1 MALIRWEPV
10 REIGTIQNEVN
21 RLFNTFFDTPLAS
34 SEGAGRRWLPAM
46 DLVEGEDHYTLRADL
61 PGVAEGDVKIE
72 VEDHVLTLSG
82 ERKSEHEDRKG
93 RATLFEHTTAR
104 DIMTSGAVTIEPD
117 ADVRE
122 AAQRMLYGEVR
133 RLFVEEKGRLV
144 GVLSQTDIAHAM
156 GSGRL

>member
-1 MALIRWEPV
+1 M
-10 REIGTIQNEVN
+10 RETTGAT
-21 RLFNTFFDTPLAS
+21 LAHHT
-34 SEGAGRRWLPAM
+34 AW
-46 DLVEGEDHYTLRADL
+46 YTYTKEKQMRVADL
-61 PGVAEGDVKIE
+61 MQTDLSTVPPDAPVAEVVQTMADGHVSGLPVVDSDGRVLGVVSATDV
-72 VEDHVLTLSG
+72 LQAAA
-82 ERKSEHEDRKG
+82 EHEDRKG

-117 ADVRE
+117 ADVRQ

-144 GVLSQTDIAHAM
+144 GVLSQTDIAQAM